1 MKGRNDMQ
9 NLSKYR
15 LAGTMDATP
24 SGKLLFMILMDL
36 IDMDNAVK
44 IPQRRIAET
53 LGLSKGTV
61 SRNLH
66 KLQDAGYI
74 GIGSQYHS
82 DGGRAAN
89 KYYIK

>member
-1 MKGRNDMQ
+1 MQ

-15 LAGTMDATP
+15 LSGTMNATP

-36 IDMDNAVK
+36 IDMDNTVV
-44 IPQRRIAET
+44 IPQRRISET
-53 LGLSKGTV
+53 LGLSKDTV
-61 SRNLH
+61 RRNLH
-66 KLQDAGYI
+66 KLQDEGYI
-74 GIGSQYHS
+74 GIQSQYHS

>member
-1 MKGRNDMQ
+1 MQ

-36 IDMDNAVK
+36 IDMDNAVV
-44 IPQRRIAET
+44 IPQKRISET

-61 SRNLH
+61 SRTLR
-66 KLQDAGYI
+66 KLEKPGYI
-74 GIGSQYHS
+74 GITAQYPS

>member
-1 MKGRNDMQ
+1 MQ

-36 IDMDNAVK
+36 IDMNNAVV
-44 IPQRRIAET
+44 IPQKRISET

-61 SRNLH
+61 NRTLR
-66 KLQDAGYI
+66 KLEKHGYI
-74 GIGSQYHS
+74 GITAQYHS